1 MSDPPRVAFC
11 SDIFYEVNGAAL
23 TSREFVTFAKGRGY
37 PVLTLHPH
45 DKTQSFDDGSARF
58 VELQRSLATVPMETD
73 FGFDTLMWRYKGLI
87 EEELDRFRP
96 NIMHVVSP
104 GDLGLLA
111 IVIAWRRKLPIIL
124 GYHTNLHE
132 FARHRLEKAL
142 SFLPRKL
149 VESVGKTAEDQSLHW
164 LLQLYKVACASLAPN
179 REYTEILEKASG
191 KRSFVMTRGVDTV
204 GFDPGKRTRTDNTFV
219 IGFVGRL
226 QPEKN
231 VRTLAEIEKILIEAG
246 ESNFRFLVV
255 GSGSEEKWLA
265 ENIQNVEL
273 TGLLRGEALA
283 EAYANMDVFA
293 FTSTTDTFGNVV
305 QEAFASGVPAIVT
318 PYGGPKFIIR
328 EGETGFEARDA
339 EEFAARIQLLMRDRE
354 RLLRMKRAAR
364 AQALEATWE
373 KVFEGVYRAYDYCLS
388 EACAERKAAV

>member
-1 MSDPPRVAFC
+1 LSAKPRVAFF

-23 TSREFVTFAKGRGY
+23 TSREFVEYGKRNGN

-45 DKTQSFDDGSARF
+45 TETRLFDEGSVRY
-58 VELQRSLATVPMETD
+58 VELQRSLATVPVETD

-87 EEELDRFRP
+87 EKELEKFQPD
-96 NIMHVVSP
+96 IIHVVSP
-104 GDLGLLA
+104 GDLGLLS
-111 IVIAWRRKLPIIL
+111 IVIARKRKLPIIL

-142 SFLPRKL
+142 SFLPQRF
-149 VESVGKTAEDQSLHW
+149 VESAGKAAEDHSLSL
-164 LLQLYKVACASLAPN
+164 LLQLYKLACASLAPN
-179 REYTEILEKASG
+179 REYTELLEKASG

-204 GFDPGKRTRTDNTFV
+204 QFDPAKRTRTDDDFV

-231 VRTLAEIEKILIEAG
+231 VRTLAEVEKHLLDAG
-246 ESNFRFLVV
+246 LSGFRFLIV
-255 GSGSEEKWLA
+255 GSGGEQTWLA
-265 ENIQNVEL
+265 ENIQNLEL
-273 TGLLRGEALA
+273 PGVLRGEALA

-318 PYGGPKFIIR
+318 PQGGPKFIIR
-328 EGETGFEARDA
+328 ENETGFIAHDA
-339 EEFAARIQLLMRDRE
+339 AEFAAHIRLLMEDRN
-354 RLLRMKRAAR
+354 RLAEMKRAAR
-364 AQALEATWE
+364 AQALEATWD
-373 KVFEGVYRAYDYCLS
+373 KVFEGVYQAYDYCLQQ
-388 EACAERKAAV
+388 ACS

>member
-1 MSDPPRVAFC
+1 VSSVPRVAFF

-23 TSREFVTFAKGRGY
+23 TSREFVAYGIRSGH
-37 PVLTLHPH
+37 PVLTVHPH
-45 DKTQSFDDGSARF
+45 TETRLFDDGSARY

-87 EEELDRFRP
+87 EKELDAFRP
-96 NIMHVVSP
+96 DIVHVVSP
-104 GDLGLLA
+104 GDLGLLS
-111 IVIAWRRKLPIIL
+111 IVIAHRRKLPIIL

-142 SFLPRKL
+142 SFLPQKF
-149 VESVGKTAEDQSLHW
+149 VESAGKVAEDQSLNL

-179 REYTEILEKASG
+179 REYTELLEKASG
-191 KRSFVMTRGVDTV
+191 KKSFQMTRGVDTI
-204 GFDPGKRTRTDNTFV
+204 GFSPDKRTRADDRFV

-231 VRTLAEIEKILIEAG
+231 VRTLAEVEKILLDAG
-246 ESNFRFLVV
+246 ETNFEFLIV
-255 GSGSEEKWLA
+255 GSGPEQTWLA
-265 ENIQNVEL
+265 ENIQHIEL
-273 TGLLRGEALA
+273 PGLLRGEALA

-318 PYGGPKFIIR
+318 PHGGPKFIIR
-328 EGETGFEARDA
+328 ENETGFVGEDA
-339 EEFAARIQLLMRDRE
+339 AGFAKHIQFLMRNRE
-354 RLLRMKRAAR
+354 RLAAMKQAAR
-364 AQALEATWE
+364 AQALEATWDR
-373 KVFEGVYRAYDYCLS
+373 VFEGVYRAYDYCLG
-388 EACAERKAAV
+388 CKQD

>member
-1 MSDPPRVAFC
+1 MSDKPRVAFF

-23 TSREFVTFAKGRGY
+23 TSREFVAYATRNGF

-45 DKTQSFDDGSARF
+45 TETRIFDDGSVRY

-87 EEELDRFRP
+87 EKELTNFRP
-96 NIMHVVSP
+96 DIVHVVSP
-104 GDLGLLA
+104 GDLGLLS
-111 IVIAWRRKLPIIL
+111 IVIARKMKLPIIL

-142 SFLPRKL
+142 SFLPQSL
-149 VESVGKTAEDQSLHW
+149 VESAGKVAEDKSLSL

-179 REYTEILEKASG
+179 REYTELLEKASG
-191 KRSFVMTRGVDTV
+191 KKSFQMTRGVDTV
-204 GFDPGKRTRTDNTFV
+204 GFSPEKRTRNDGQFV

-231 VRTLAEIEKILIEAG
+231 VRTLAEMEKILLAAG
-246 ESNFRFLVV
+246 ETNFRFLIV
-255 GSGSEEKWLA
+255 GSGPEQAWLA
-265 ENIQNVEL
+265 ENMRHVEL
-273 TGLLRGEALA
+273 PGVLRGEALA

-318 PYGGPKFIIR
+318 PHGGPKFIVR
-328 EGETGFEARDA
+328 ENETGFVAADA
-339 EEFAARIQLLMRDRE
+339 AEFAAQAQMLMHDPG
-354 RLLRMKRAAR
+354 RLDTMKRAAR
-364 AQALEATWE
+364 AQALEATWDR
-373 KVFEGVYRAYDYCLS
+373 VFESVYRAYDYCLDRN
-388 EACAERKAAV
+388 CPKRD

>member
-1 MSDPPRVAFC
+1 MNVPPRVAFC
-11 SDIFYEVNGAAL
+11 SDIFHEVNGAAL
-23 TSREFVTFAKGRGY
+23 TSREFVNFAKGRGY
-37 PVLTLHPH
+37 PVLTLHPNGE
-45 DKTQSFDDGSARF
+45 TRLFDDGSARY
-58 VELQRSLATVPMETD
+58 VELRRSLATVPMETD

-87 EEELDRFRP
+87 EDELDRFRP
-96 NIMHVVSP
+96 DIMHVVSP
-104 GDLGLLA
+104 GDLGLLS
-111 IVIAWRRKLPIIL
+111 IVIARRRKLPIIL

-142 SFLPRKL
+142 SFLPRRL
-149 VESVGKTAEDQSLHW
+149 LESVGKTTEDQSLH
-164 LLQLYKVACASLAPN
+164 LLLKLYKLACASLAPN

-204 GFDPGKRTRTDNTFV
+204 TFDPAKRTRTDGAFV

-231 VRTLAEIEKILIEAG
+231 VRTLAGIEKILLGVG

-255 GSGSEEKWLA
+255 GSGGEEAWLA
-265 ENIQNVEL
+265 ENIRNLEL

-305 QEAFASGVPAIVT
+305 QEAFASGVPAVVT
-318 PYGGPKFIIR
+318 PHGGPKFIVR
-328 EGETGFEARDA
+328 ENETGFVESDA
-339 EEFAARIQLLMRDRE
+339 AGFAARIQLLMRDRE
-354 RLLRMKRAAR
+354 RLARMKRAAR

-373 KVFEGVYRAYDYCLS
+373 KVFEGVYRAYDYCLDAGCS
-388 EACAERKAAV
+388 GGAEAV